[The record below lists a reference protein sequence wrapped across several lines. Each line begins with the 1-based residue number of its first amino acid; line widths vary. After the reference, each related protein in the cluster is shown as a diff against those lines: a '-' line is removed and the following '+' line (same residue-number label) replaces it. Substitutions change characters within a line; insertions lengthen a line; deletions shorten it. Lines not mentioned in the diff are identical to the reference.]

1 MEKSLRL
8 KQLLICLWCVLCL
21 NLLSSASTQASVN
34 WKIHKKINLENTP
47 LDVVSSANG
56 KWIFILSENNTILIY
71 SNNGY
76 LKDEIHIKGDISQIQ
91 AGPRE
96 DILLLTSKKN
106 RSVQVLKL
114 EFIQE
119 IDTSGASFLGNSD
132 APVVITVFTDYQ

>member
-1 MEKSLRL
+1 M
-8 KQLLICLWCVLCL
+8 LCL

-34 WKIHKKINLENTP
+34 WEIHKTIHLENTP

-76 LKDEIHIKGDISQIQ
+76 LKDEIPIKGDISQIQ

-119 IDTSGASFLGNSD
+119 IDTSGASFLGNPD

>member
-1 MEKSLRL
+1 M
-8 KQLLICLWCVLCL
+8 LCL
-21 NLLSSASTQASVN
+21 NLLPSASTQASVN
-34 WKIHKKINLENTP
+34 WKIYKTIDLENTP

-76 LKDEIHIKGDISQIQ
+76 LKDKIHIKGDISQIQ

-119 IDTSGASFLGNSD
+119 IDTLGSSFLGNSD

>member
-1 MEKSLRL
+1 M
-8 KQLLICLWCVLCL
+8 LCL

-34 WKIHKKINLENTP
+34 LEIHKTIHLENTP

-76 LKDEIHIKGDISQIQ
+76 LKDEISIKGDISQIQ